1 MKRWND
7 YYESMEPRNRKANK
21 AQVQT
26 PLSQV
31 RSVFPRKSNANISGA
46 PTITNTNNSHHPNPS
61 IATAE
66 TSFGRYIQ
74 RRSNADQNARQTTE
88 GNTNFAWID

>member
-46 PTITNTNNSHHPNPS
+46 TAMPNSNNFLHPNAS
-61 IATAE
+61 IATTE

-74 RRSNADQNARQTTE
+74 RRSGTDQNSHQTTE